1 MQQDRREGMLKKSPV
16 LLRPLP
22 HHQSPVR
29 RDSHSLIRNNVL
41 VAVVRTDMVAEVSS
55 RNRMTALAAPVFGRV
70 TTAVISYAV
79 TRLILF
85 TVFVWI
91 LAVTFTAT
99 LIYATSIVLA
109 CHCVMKLLREM
120 KKQWWQQMSLAT
132 TNDQTR
138 EVFFY
143 GSSVTVFK
151 VNLTWTCWIA
161 TGSISRIRST
171 WRRSYVA
178 ALQDST

>member
-1 MQQDRREGMLKKSPV
+1 MLQKSPV

-70 TTAVISYAV
+70 TTAGISYDV

-85 TVFVWI
+85 TVFV
-91 LAVTFTAT
+91 
-99 LIYATSIVLA
+99 
-109 CHCVMKLLREM
+109 
-120 KKQWWQQMSLAT
+120 
-132 TNDQTR
+132 
-138 EVFFY
+138 
-143 GSSVTVFK
+143 
-151 VNLTWTCWIA
+151 
-161 TGSISRIRST
+161 
-171 WRRSYVA
+171 
-178 ALQDST
+178 